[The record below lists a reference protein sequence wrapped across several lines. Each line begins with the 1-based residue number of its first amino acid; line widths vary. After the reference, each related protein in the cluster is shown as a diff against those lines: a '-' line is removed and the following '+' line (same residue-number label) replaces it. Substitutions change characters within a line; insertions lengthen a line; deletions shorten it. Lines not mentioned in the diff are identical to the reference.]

1 MARSARRPEPAP
13 EPHPA
18 MAAAAAVG
26 AAVARRPA
34 LAGGST
40 AFLVAL
46 AFVSANA
53 LWYQPFPH
61 PDALF
66 PTREMARGEAGPLV
80 HETTILIERPQPA
93 EGDPTTKA
101 AQTVLKDL
109 GLYQGTIDG
118 LPGPATRD
126 AVAAYQKAA
135 GLPVTGM
142 IDAALLEQLDTGAT
156 AAITPQPRPTQP
168 AAAGEPI
175 PARFEGEDSTA
186 VDRIRKI
193 QAGLREFGRKDV
205 TIDGVVGTRTRAAIR
220 EFQALFGLKETGEPD
235 EAVYAK
241 MRQEHLI
248 D

>member
-1 MARSARRPEPAP
+1 MARSARRPEPLP
-13 EPHPA
+13 EPPHPA
-18 MAAAAAVG
+18 RAAAAAFG

-61 PDALF
+61 PGAWF
-66 PTREMARGEAGPLV
+66 PTREIARGDSEPPV
-80 HETTILIERPQPA
+80 SETTILIERPA
-93 EGDPTTKA
+93 AAKGDPTTKA
-101 AQTVLKDL
+101 VQTVLKEL
-109 GLYQGTIDG
+109 NLYQGTVDG
-118 LPGPATRD
+118 LPGPATKD
-126 AVAAYQKAA
+126 AVEAYQKAV
-135 GLPVTGM
+135 GLPVTGI
-142 IDAALLEQLDTGAT
+142 IDAALLEQLDGDAT
-156 AAITPQPRPTQP
+156 AAITPEPRPAEP
-168 AAAGEPI
+168 VAAEPI

-186 VDRIRKI
+186 VDRVRKI

-205 TIDGVVGTRTRAAIR
+205 TIDGVVGARTRAAIL
-220 EFQALFGLKETGEPD
+220 EFQALFGLKQTGEPD
-235 EAVYAK
+235 EAIYAK